1 MTRRTRVVMLCVIG
15 SEQASHP
22 SGLLQSSDEAHVTEG
37 EDNNGNDAADER
49 PRDAVT
55 VLKRCVRVQRS
66 NSDRVT
72 LTMCRTLFHVDVISP
87 KSGQI
92 E

>member
-1 MTRRTRVVMLCVIG
+1 MLRAVG
-15 SEQASHP
+15 SEQTSHP
-22 SGLLQSSDEAHVTEG
+22 PGLLQGSDEAHVTEG
-37 EDNNGNDAADER
+37 EDDNGNDAADER
-49 PRDAVT
+49 PGDAIT
-55 VLKRCVRVQRS
+55 VLERCVRVQRS

-72 LTMCRTLFHVDVISP
+72 LTMCRTLFHDDVISP